1 MIEILHCNTV
11 LLRKHSLFLGTFLR
25 DCLCLQMNAI
35 QGGSI
40 SSICGDLLSVI
51 VLMLH
56 LEDYTLLWTVLILN
70 MYGPSFDRLSV

>member
-1 MIEILHCNTV
+1 
-11 LLRKHSLFLGTFLR
+11 
-25 DCLCLQMNAI
+25 MNAI